1 MIISCEKCNKKFEI
15 SDELIPDN
23 GRLLQC
29 GSCSYQWH
37 YIPTSRIK
45 LVNEID
51 PNESTVK
58 IEKTH
63 HKKKVKKSKTKDNIN
78 VSNNEF
84 EPKKQKKIGFLSY
97 LLVLIISFIAL
108 VIILDTF
115 KSFLVSFVPNVDFYL
130 SSLYESL
137 KDIFLFFKDLIN

>member
-37 YIPTSRIK
+37 YMPTSRIK

-51 PNESTVK
+51 
-58 IEKTH
+58 
-63 HKKKVKKSKTKDNIN
+63 
-78 VSNNEF
+78 SNAFKLRLE
-84 EPKKQKKIGFLSY
+84 Y
-97 LLVLIISFIAL
+97 LRAIV
-108 VIILDTF
+108 
-115 KSFLVSFVPNVDFYL
+115 
-130 SSLYESL
+130 
-137 KDIFLFFKDLIN
+137 